1 MMPIPATSR
10 VLSSPTQNA
19 RPYVEP
25 REEYS
30 ISVWLMSKPAT
41 LFQNPNP
48 EAIRARARFS
58 IALLAA
64 A

>member
-1 MMPIPATSR
+1 
-10 VLSSPTQNA
+10 LSNPTQNA

-25 REEYS
+25 RDEYS

>member
-1 MMPIPATSR
+1 MPTPATSS
-10 VLSSPTQNA
+10 VLSRPTQNA

-30 ISVWLMSKPAT
+30 ISVWLMSKPAV
-41 LFQNPNP
+41 FSQKPKP
-48 EAIRARARFS
+48 DAMCARARFS

-64 A
+64 P